1 MRWLTIITLASVIW
15 GGWFMAARATEIA
28 EPQEIAVTIYNNDL
42 ALIREVREFA
52 LAEGT
57 QTLLLPNVSGRL
69 RPETV
74 HLAFPGSVEFALL
87 EQNFD
92 YDLVSSDKLL
102 EKFIGK
108 QIRIVDDEHSQDFAG
123 ELLSVAGGPVLRT
136 ADGQILIN
144 PAGRVE
150 LPQGAADGLLLRP
163 TLSWLLWAK
172 SAGTHKGEISY
183 LSSGLT
189 WTADYV
195 VMVSADDKLGDLE
208 GWVSISNYSGTTFN
222 DAKLKLVAGDVNV
235 VKPPVPAAPMRMEM
249 KMAAGVAPAGF
260 QEEQFFEYHLYDLQR
275 PTTLRN
281 SQLKQVGLLTANGVP
296 LKKIMEYNG
305 INGGDVR
312 VVMEFKNDEKSGM
325 GMPLPAGT
333 VRLFKADKSGSAQF
347 IGENRIDHTPKDE
360 TIKLFVGNAFDL
372 KGETTRTDYKDLKN
386 GYESSYKVVLKNH
399 KEKEDVVITVPVNV
413 GGDWK
418 MLKASHEYTDKDA
431 FTKVF
436 EIPVKAG
443 GEGELTFSFRV
454 TWR

>member
-1 MRWLTIITLASVIW
+1 MRYLAIIALVSIIW
-15 GGWFMAARATEIA
+15 GGTLMAAHATEIA
-28 EPQEIAVTIYNNDL
+28 DPQEVAVTIYNNDL
-42 ALIREVREFA
+42 ALIRETREFN
-52 LAEGT
+52 LAAGT
-57 QTLLLPNVSGRL
+57 QTLLLPNVSGKL

-74 HLAFPGSVEFALL
+74 HLSFPSSVEFSLL

-108 QIRIVDDEHSQDFAG
+108 QITVIDDEHNLSFTG
-123 ELLSVAGGPVLRT
+123 ELLSVAGGRVIRT
-136 ADGQILIN
+136 ADGQILLN
-144 PAGRVE
+144 PVGRVE

-172 SAGTHKGEISY
+172 SAGAQKGEISY

-189 WTADYV
+189 WNADYV

-208 GWVSISNYSGTTFN
+208 GWVSISNYSGTTYN

-235 VKPPVPAAPMRMEM
+235 VKPNAPPAPMMMEM
-249 KMAAGVAPAGF
+249 KAAAGAAPRGF

-281 SQLKQVGLLTANGVP
+281 NQLKQVGLLTANGVP
-296 LKKIMEYNG
+296 MKKIMEYDG

-312 VVMEFKNDEKSGM
+312 VLMEFKNDEKSGM

-360 TIKLFVGNAFDL
+360 TVKLFVGNAFDI
-372 KGETTRTDYKDLKN
+372 KGETVRTDYKDLKD

-413 GGDWK
+413 MGDWK
-418 MLKASHEYTDKDA
+418 MLKASYDYKDKDA
-431 FTKVF
+431 FTKMF

-443 GEGELTFSFRV
+443 GEVELTFSFRV

>member
-1 MRWLTIITLASVIW
+1 MHRFIHLLIACMIL
-15 GGWFMAARATEIA
+15 GGSLMAAHATEIA
-28 EPQEIAVTIYNNDL
+28 DPQEVAVTIYNGDL

-52 LAEGT
+52 LTEGT

-74 HLAFPGSVEFALL
+74 HLSFPGSVEFSLL

-108 QIRIVDDEHSQDFAG
+108 QVSIIDDEHNLSFTG
-123 ELLSVAGGPVLRT
+123 ELLSVAGGRVIRT
-136 ADGQILIN
+136 ADGQILLN

-172 SAGTHKGEISY
+172 AAGAQRGEISY

-189 WTADYV
+189 WNADYV
-195 VMVSADDKLGDLE
+195 LMVSADDKLGDLE
-208 GWVSISNYSGTTFN
+208 GWVSISNYSGTTYN

-235 VKPPVPAAPMRMEM
+235 VKPNAPPAPVMLEMRAASG
-249 KMAAGVAPAGF
+249 AAPAGF

-281 SQLKQVGLLTANGVP
+281 NQLKQVGLLTANGVP
-296 LKKIMEYNG
+296 LKKVMEYDG

-312 VVMEFKNDEKSGM
+312 VVMELKNEEKAGM

-347 IGENRIDHTPKDE
+347 IGEDHIDHTPKDE
-360 TIKLFVGNAFDL
+360 TLKLFVGNAFDI

-399 KEKEDVVITVPVNV
+399 KESEDVVITVPVRV
-413 GGDWK
+413 GGDWQ
-418 MLKASHEYTDKDA
+418 MLKASHEYKDKDA

-436 EIPVKAG
+436 EIPVQAD
-443 GEGELTFSFRV
+443 GEVELTFSFRV